1 MKINKFIVSTVLY
14 FKSGNSKKVD
24 WVEDK
29 LVKKIT
35 NDTQEITEGLTIA
48 DADAHFQERF
58 KEWKD
63 KGTTIVRRNAKGDSS
78 VIPFSEVEYATV
90 SISTMDGNVLAEADM
105 SSIGTEPI
113 GPYIPPTPPQGP
125 GPRTIEGHPAFT
137 NKPHLIGGI

>member
-1 MKINKFIVSTVLY
+1 MKINKFVVSTVLY

-24 WVEDK
+24 WIEDK

-35 NDTQEITEGLTIA
+35 NDTQEITEGLTIE
-48 DADAHFQERF
+48 DADTFFQDKF

-90 SISTMDGNVLAEADM
+90 SVSTMDGNVVAEADL
-105 SSIGTEPI
+105 SLGTAIKPPPPI
-113 GPYIPPTPPQGP
+113 PMPGP
-125 GPRTIEGHPAFT
+125 GPRTIDNHPAFAGANNT
-137 NKPHLIGGI
+137 RSI